1 MNAFELLLSIIKSTI
16 SQYNWVDILIIF
28 IFVFYII
35 EGYAVGFING
45 VIDFLS
51 FFLSFIV
58 AIKYYAIV
66 AAFLVKVFSLSIGF
80 SNALGFMLAAFI
92 SEIIISFIF
101 KKFVVSSFSKN
112 ILSRLEFVRINNFL
126 GIVPGFLSSL
136 VIITFFLTLIVSL
149 PLSPV
154 LKNNIFSSKFGS
166 VLVSNSQGF
175 EKNLNNIFG
184 GAVLDTLNFI
194 TVEPKSDESV
204 NLNFTTNKFSTDYKT
219 EQEMLVLLNQER
231 EKNGFPKLTFSND
244 LAAVGRE
251 HCENMFERGY
261 FSHFTPEGLSPF
273 DRMDKAGISY
283 SYAGENL
290 ALAPNVAIAM
300 QGLIQSPGH
309 RANILSPNFG
319 QVGIGVID
327 GGAYGEMFCQEFTD

>member
-1 MNAFELLLSIIKSTI
+1 MNAFELLLSIIKSTT

-28 IFVFYII
+28 IFAFYII

-92 SEIIISFIF
+92 SEIIIAFIF

-136 VIITFFLTLIVSL
+136 ILITFFLTLIVSL
-149 PLSPV
+149 PLSPT
-154 LKNNIFSSKFGS
+154 LKDNIFSSKIGS
-166 VLVSNSQGF
+166 FLTSNSQGF
-175 EKNLNNIFG
+175 EKNLNNVFG
-184 GAVLDTLNFI
+184 GAVSDTLNFI

-204 NLNFTTNKFSTDYKT
+204 NLHFTTNKFSTDYKT
-219 EQEMLVLLNQER
+219 EQEMLALLNQER
-231 EKNGFPKLTFSND
+231 EKKGFPKLTFSND
-244 LAAVGRE
+244 LAQVGRE

-261 FSHFTPEGLSPF
+261 FSHFTPEGLSTF

-300 QGLIQSPGH
+300 QGLMQSLGH
-309 RANILSPNFG
+309 KANILSPNFG

-327 GGAYGEMFCQEFTD
+327 GEIYGEMFCQEFTD